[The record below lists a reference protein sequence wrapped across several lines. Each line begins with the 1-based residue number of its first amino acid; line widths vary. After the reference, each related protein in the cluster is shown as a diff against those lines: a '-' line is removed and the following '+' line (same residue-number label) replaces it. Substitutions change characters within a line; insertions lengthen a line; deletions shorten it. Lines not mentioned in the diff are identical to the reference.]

1 VWGVSK
7 QKSTTTTNEN
17 LLSDGLTNCKG
28 ACERNVGKEAQVKFL
43 VAGMLE
49 MRLE

>member
-1 VWGVSK
+1 LEWGVSK
-7 QKSTTTTNEN
+7 QKSTTTNEN
-17 LLSDGLTNCKG
+17 LLSNGFTNCKV
-28 ACERNVGKEAQVKFL
+28 ACERNIGKEAQVEFS